1 MTGKLIEGQNRT
13 LQDML
18 AAFCT
23 KHDNDWDLWID
34 AAVFAY
40 NTSRQE
46 SLQTS
51 PYEIVFGRI
60 PRLPLELELGLPLK
74 DPSTQS
80 EYTQSLRKVFQEVRE
95 VARQNLEKARKKQR
109 KNNEERIQTWR
120 PFAPGETVYLRR
132 PKGWKLGA
140 KWIGPF
146 EIVCRMGVQAT
157 FDLIATML
165 RISHGLGLG
174 ISGKMFM
181 RLIGTAL
188 LCSKTPRGNIIVFV
202 FLVGKNIIV
211 EGWCN
216 MIL

>member
-1 MTGKLIEGQNRT
+1 MHEVCDVMGITKTRTTAYHPQCDGQVERQNRT

-95 VARQNLEKARKKQR
+95 VARQNLEKARKNRGKITR
-109 KNNEERIQTWR
+109 KEFRH
-120 PFAPGETVYLRR
+120 
-132 PKGWKLGA
+132 GA
-140 KWIGPF
+140 HSPQGRQCTSADRK
-146 EIVCRMGVQAT
+146 
-157 FDLIATML
+157 D
-165 RISHGLGLG
+165 
-174 ISGKMFM
+174 
-181 RLIGTAL
+181 
-188 LCSKTPRGNIIVFV
+188 GN
-202 FLVGKNIIV
+202 
-211 EGWCN
+211 
-216 MIL
+216 